1 MAFVSSKMNNRSWQ
15 DRKGSGEESPGFI
28 GQDAG

>member
-1 MAFVSSKMNNRSWQ
+1 MACVASKMNNRGGQ